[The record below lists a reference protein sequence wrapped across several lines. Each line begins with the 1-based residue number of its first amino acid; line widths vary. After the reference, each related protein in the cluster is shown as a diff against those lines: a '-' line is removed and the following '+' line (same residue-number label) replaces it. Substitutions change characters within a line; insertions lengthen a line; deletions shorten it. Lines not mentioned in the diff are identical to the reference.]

1 MVKSES
7 AEVKTIGNIMSK
19 QLITID
25 ADSSAFEA
33 AKKMSEKM
41 VSSIVITDND
51 KTVGILTERD
61 LIKQVC
67 AADLQASKTPLTSIM
82 SAPLI
87 TIEKNSTVEDAA
99 DIMIKNKVRH
109 LGVSGSSSSSSSSK
123 HNAQIIG
130 IVSSR
135 DLVRLFIHKLGN
147 NEKMLTNQLI
157 SNYYWQEEPIEEI
170 NS

>member
-1 MVKSES
+1 MLLVKSES
-7 AEVKTIGNIMSK
+7 TEVKTIESIMSK
-19 QLITID
+19 HLITIN

-41 VSSIVITDND
+41 VSSIIITDND

-61 LIKQVC
+61 LIKQIC
-67 AADLQASKTPLTSIM
+67 ATDLQASKTPLTSIM

-87 TIEKNSTVEDAA
+87 TIDKNSTVEDAA
-99 DIMIKNKVRH
+99 NIMIKNKVRH
-109 LGVSGSSSSSSSSK
+109 LGVTDSSNSSNN
-123 HNAQIIG
+123 HNAQIID

-135 DLVRLFIHKLGN
+135 DLVRLLIHKLGK

-157 SNYYWQEEPIEEI
+157 KNYYWQEEPMEEI
-170 NS
+170 NP

>member
-1 MVKSES
+1 ML
-7 AEVKTIGNIMSK
+7 T
-19 QLITID
+19 
-25 ADSSAFEA
+25 A
-33 AKKMSEKM
+33 APLRPPRKCLKKWLA
-41 VSSIVITDND
+41 DND

-67 AADLQASKTPLTSIM
+67 ATDLQASKTPLTSIM

-87 TIEKNSTVEDAA
+87 TSQKNSTVEDSA
-99 DIMIKNKVRH
+99 DIMIKNKVRY
-109 LGVSGSSSSSSSSK
+109 LGVSDSSSSK

-135 DLVRLFIHKLGN
+135 DLVRLFTDKLGN

>member
-1 MVKSES
+1 LIKSES
-7 AEVKTIGNIMSK
+7 TEVKTIETIMSK
-19 QLITID
+19 HLITID

-41 VSSIVITDND
+41 VSSIIVTDND

-67 AADLQASKTPLTSIM
+67 ATDLQASKTPLTSIM
-82 SAPLI
+82 LAPLI

-99 DIMIKNKVRH
+99 GIMIKNKIRH
-109 LGVSGSSSSSSSSK
+109 LGVSDSSSGSK

>member
-1 MVKSES
+1 LIKSES
-7 AEVKTIGNIMSK
+7 TEVKTIETIMSK
-19 QLITID
+19 HLITID

-41 VSSIVITDND
+41 VSSIIITDND

-67 AADLQASKTPLTSIM
+67 ATDLQASKTPLTSIM

-99 DIMIKNKVRH
+99 DIMIRNNVRH
-109 LGVSGSSSSSSSSK
+109 LGVSDSSSSSSK

-147 NEKMLTNQLI
+147 NEKMLTNKLI

>member
-1 MVKSES
+1 MLLVKSES
-7 AEVKTIGNIMSK
+7 TEVKTIESIMSK
-19 QLITID
+19 HLITID

-33 AKKMSEKM
+33 AKKMSERM
-41 VSSIVITDND
+41 VSSIIITDND

-67 AADLQASKTPLTSIM
+67 ATDLQASKTPLTSIM

-87 TIEKNSTVEDAA
+87 TIDKNSTVEYAA

-109 LGVSGSSSSSSSSK
+109 LGVTYSSSSSN

-135 DLVRLFIHKLGN
+135 DLVRLFIHKLGK
-147 NEKMLTNQLI
+147 NEKVLTNQLI
-157 SNYYWQEEPIEEI
+157 NNYYWQEEPVEEI

>member
-1 MVKSES
+1 
-7 AEVKTIGNIMSK
+7 MSK
-19 QLITID
+19 HLITID

-87 TIEKNSTVEDAA
+87 SIYKGSAVEEAA
-99 DIMIKNKVRH
+99 DLMIKNKVRH
-109 LGVSGSSSSSSSSK
+109 LGVTGSS
-123 HNAQIIG
+123 NNNPQIIG

-135 DLVRLFIHKLGN
+135 DLIRLFIHKLGQH
-147 NEKMLTNQLI
+147 EKILTNQLI
-157 SNYYWQEEPIEEI
+157 ADYYWQEEPMEELSSY
-170 NS
+170 NNL

>member
-1 MVKSES
+1 LVKSES

-87 TIEKNSTVEDAA
+87 AIYKDSAIEEAA
-99 DIMIKNKVRH
+99 DLMIKNKVRH
-109 LGVSGSSSSSSSSK
+109 LGVTDSSS
-123 HNAQIIG
+123 NNDAQIIG

-135 DLVRLFIHKLGN
+135 DLIRLFIHKLGQH
-147 NEKMLTNQLI
+147 EKMLTNQLI
-157 SNYYWQEEPIEEI
+157 ADYYWQEEPMEEL
-170 NS
+170 NSYNNF

>member
-1 MVKSES
+1 LVKSEPT
-7 AEVKTIGNIMSK
+7 EVKTVESVMSK

-33 AKKMSEKM
+33 AKKMSEKI

-51 KTVGILTERD
+51 KIVGILTERD

-87 TIEKNSTVEDAA
+87 AIDKDSAVEEAA
-99 DIMIKNKVRH
+99 DIMIKNKIRH
-109 LGVSGSSSSSSSSK
+109 LGVRDSNSNNNS
-123 HNAQIIG
+123 QIIG
-130 IVSSR
+130 IVS
-135 DLVRLFIHKLGN
+135 
-147 NEKMLTNQLI
+147 
-157 SNYYWQEEPIEEI
+157 
-170 NS
+170 

>member
-1 MVKSES
+1 
-7 AEVKTIGNIMSK
+7 MSK
-19 QLITID
+19 HLITID
-25 ADSSAFEA
+25 ADSSAFEV

-41 VSSIVITDND
+41 VSSIIITDND

-67 AADLQASKTPLTSIM
+67 ATDLQASKTPLTSIM

-109 LGVSGSSSSSSSSK
+109 LGVSDSSK

-147 NEKMLTNQLI
+147 NEKILTNRLI

>member
-1 MVKSES
+1 
-7 AEVKTIGNIMSK
+7 MSK
-19 QLITID
+19 HLITID

-41 VSSIVITDND
+41 VSSIIITDND

-67 AADLQASKTPLTSIM
+67 ATDLQASKTPLTSIM

-87 TIEKNSTVEDAA
+87 TIEKNSTVEDSA
-99 DIMIKNKVRH
+99 DIMIKNKVRY
-109 LGVSGSSSSSSSSK
+109 LGVSDSSSSK

-135 DLVRLFIHKLGN
+135 DLVRLFTDKLGN
-147 NEKMLTNQLI
+147 NEKMLPT
-157 SNYYWQEEPIEEI
+157 S
-170 NS
+170 

>member
-1 MVKSES
+1 
-7 AEVKTIGNIMSK
+7 MSK

-67 AADLQASKTPLTSIM
+67 AADLQASSHIYY
-82 SAPLI
+82 
-87 TIEKNSTVEDAA
+87 
-99 DIMIKNKVRH
+99 
-109 LGVSGSSSSSSSSK
+109 VSPTYCYI
-123 HNAQIIG
+123 Q
-130 IVSSR
+130 R
-135 DLVRLFIHKLGN
+135 F
-147 NEKMLTNQLI
+147 
-157 SNYYWQEEPIEEI
+157 SN
-170 NS
+170 

>member
-1 MVKSES
+1 
-7 AEVKTIGNIMSK
+7 MSK

-33 AKKMSEKM
+33 AEKMSEKM
-41 VSSIVITDND
+41 ISSIIITDND

-67 AADLQASKTPLTSIM
+67 ATDLQASKTPLTSIM

-87 TIEKNSTVEDAA
+87 AIDKNSTVEKVA

-109 LGVSGSSSSSSSSK
+109 LGVSDSSSK
-123 HNAQIIG
+123 DNAQITG
-130 IVSSR
+130 MVSSR
-135 DLVRLFIHKLGN
+135 DLVRLFIHKLGE
-147 NEKMLTNQLI
+147 NEKIITNQLI
-157 SNYYWQEEPIEEI
+157 DNYYWQEESMEELRP
-170 NS
+170 

>member
-1 MVKSES
+1 LIKSES
-7 AEVKTIGNIMSK
+7 TEVKTIETIMSK
-19 QLITID
+19 HLITID
-25 ADSSAFEA
+25 ADSSAFEV

-41 VSSIVITDND
+41 VSSIIITDND

-67 AADLQASKTPLTSIM
+67 ATDLQASKTPLTSIM

-109 LGVSGSSSSSSSSK
+109 LGVSDSSK

>member
-1 MVKSES
+1 LIKSES
-7 AEVKTIGNIMSK
+7 TEVKTIETIMSK
-19 QLITID
+19 HLITID
-25 ADSSAFEA
+25 ADSSTFEA

-41 VSSIVITDND
+41 VSSIIITDND

-67 AADLQASKTPLTSIM
+67 ATDLQASKTPLTSVM

-109 LGVSGSSSSSSSSK
+109 LGVSDSSSSE

>member
-1 MVKSES
+1 MLLVKSES
-7 AEVKTIGNIMSK
+7 TEIKTIETIMNK

-33 AKKMSEKM
+33 AEKMSEKM
-41 VSSIVITDND
+41 ISSIIITDND

-67 AADLQASKTPLTSIM
+67 ATDLQASKTPLTSIM

-87 TIEKNSTVEDAA
+87 TIDKDSTIELAA
-99 DIMIKNKVRH
+99 NTMIKNKVRH
-109 LGVSGSSSSSSSSK
+109 LGVTAS
-123 HNAQIIG
+123 NENNPEIIG

-135 DLVRLFIHKLGN
+135 DIVRLYLHAL
-147 NEKMLTNQLI
+147 EKHEKSLTNQLI
-157 SNYYWQEEPIEEI
+157 NNYY
-170 NS
+170 

>member
-1 MVKSES
+1 
-7 AEVKTIGNIMSK
+7 
-19 QLITID
+19 
-25 ADSSAFEA
+25 
-33 AKKMSEKM
+33 
-41 VSSIVITDND
+41 
-51 KTVGILTERD
+51 
-61 LIKQVC
+61 
-67 AADLQASKTPLTSIM
+67 
-82 SAPLI
+82 
-87 TIEKNSTVEDAA
+87 KNSTVEDAA
-99 DIMIKNKVRH
+99 DIMIRNNVRH
-109 LGVSGSSSSSSSSK
+109 LGVSDSSSSNSSK

>member
-1 MVKSES
+1 MVKSEPT
-7 AEVKTIGNIMSK
+7 EVKTIGNIMGK

-25 ADSSAFEA
+25 ADSNAFEA

-87 TIEKNSTVEDAA
+87 AIYKDSAIEEAA
-99 DIMIKNKVRH
+99 DLMIKNKVRH
-109 LGVSGSSSSSSSSK
+109 LGVTDSSK

-130 IVSSR
+130 IVTSR
-135 DLVRLFIHKLGN
+135 DLIRLFIYKLGQH
-147 NEKMLTNQLI
+147 EKMLTNQLI
-157 SNYYWQEEPIEEI
+157 ADYYWQEEPMEEL
-170 NS
+170 NSYNNL

>member
-1 MVKSES
+1 MIKSES
-7 AEVKTIGNIMSK
+7 TEVKTIETIMSK
-19 QLITID
+19 HLITID
-25 ADSSAFEA
+25 ADSSAFEV

-41 VSSIVITDND
+41 VSSIIITDND

-67 AADLQASKTPLTSIM
+67 ATDLQASKTPLTSIM

-109 LGVSGSSSSSSSSK
+109 LGVSDSSK

-147 NEKMLTNQLI
+147 NEKILTNRLI

>member
-1 MVKSES
+1 MLLVKSES
-7 AEVKTIGNIMSK
+7 TEVKTIESIMSK
-19 QLITID
+19 NLITIN

-41 VSSIVITDND
+41 VSSIIITDND

-67 AADLQASKTPLTSIM
+67 ATDLQASKTPLTSIM

-87 TIEKNSTVEDAA
+87 TIDKNSTVEYAA

-109 LGVSGSSSSSSSSK
+109 LGVTYSSSSNNN
-123 HNAQIIG
+123 HAQIIG

-135 DLVRLFIHKLGN
+135 DLVRLFIHKLGK
-147 NEKMLTNQLI
+147 NEKVLTNQLI
-157 SNYYWQEEPIEEI
+157 
-170 NS
+170 

>member
-1 MVKSES
+1 
-7 AEVKTIGNIMSK
+7 MSK
-19 QLITID
+19 HLITID
-25 ADSSAFEA
+25 ADSSAFEV

-41 VSSIVITDND
+41 VSSIIITDND

-67 AADLQASKTPLTSIM
+67 ATDLQASKTPLTSIM

-109 LGVSGSSSSSSSSK
+109 LGVSDSSSSSK

-135 DLVRLFIHKLGN
+135 DLVRLCIDKLGN
-147 NEKMLTNQLI
+147 NEKILTNQLI

>member
-1 MVKSES
+1 LVKSES
-7 AEVKTIGNIMSK
+7 TEVKTIETVMSK
-19 QLITID
+19 HLITID

-41 VSSIVITDND
+41 VSSIIITDND

-67 AADLQASKTPLTSIM
+67 ATDLQASKTPLTSIM

-87 TIEKNSTVEDAA
+87 TIDKNSTVEDAA

-109 LGVSGSSSSSSSSK
+109 LGVSDSSSSSK

-135 DLVRLFIHKLGN
+135 DLIRLFIHKLGK

-157 SNYYWQEEPIEEI
+157 NNYYWQEEPMEEI

>member
-1 MVKSES
+1 MIKSES
-7 AEVKTIGNIMSK
+7 TEVKTIETIMSK
-19 QLITID
+19 HLITID
-25 ADSSAFEA
+25 ADSSAFEV

-41 VSSIVITDND
+41 VSSIIITDND

-67 AADLQASKTPLTSIM
+67 ATDLQASKTPLTSIM

-109 LGVSGSSSSSSSSK
+109 LGVSDSSSK

-135 DLVRLFIHKLGN
+135 DLVRLCIHKLGN
-147 NEKMLTNQLI
+147 NEKILTNQLI

>member
-1 MVKSES
+1 
-7 AEVKTIGNIMSK
+7 MSK
-19 QLITID
+19 HLITIN

-41 VSSIVITDND
+41 VSSIIITDND

-67 AADLQASKTPLTSIM
+67 ATDLQASKTPLTSIM

-87 TIEKNSTVEDAA
+87 TIDKNSTVEDAA

-109 LGVSGSSSSSSSSK
+109 LGVSDSSSNR
-123 HNAQIIG
+123 NAQIIG

-135 DLVRLFIHKLGN
+135 DLVRLFIHKLGK

-157 SNYYWQEEPIEEI
+157 NNYYWQEEPVEEI

>member
-1 MVKSES
+1 LVKSES

-87 TIEKNSTVEDAA
+87 AIYKDSAIEEAA
-99 DIMIKNKVRH
+99 DLMIKNKVRH
-109 LGVSGSSSSSSSSK
+109 LGVTDSS
-123 HNAQIIG
+123 NNDAQIIG
-130 IVSSR
+130 IISSR
-135 DLVRLFIHKLGN
+135 DLIRLFIHKLGQH
-147 NEKMLTNQLI
+147 EKMLTNQLI
-157 SNYYWQEEPIEEI
+157 ADYYWQEEPMEEL
-170 NS
+170 NSYNNL

>member
-1 MVKSES
+1 MLLVKSES
-7 AEVKTIGNIMSK
+7 TEVKTIESIMSK
-19 QLITID
+19 HLITIN

-41 VSSIVITDND
+41 VSSIIITDND

-67 AADLQASKTPLTSIM
+67 ATDLQASKTPLTSIM

-87 TIEKNSTVEDAA
+87 TIDKNSTVEYAA

-109 LGVSGSSSSSSSSK
+109 LGVTYSSSSSN
-123 HNAQIIG
+123 NAQIIG

-135 DLVRLFIHKLGN
+135 DLVRLFIHKLGK
-147 NEKMLTNQLI
+147 NEKVLTNQLI
-157 SNYYWQEEPIEEI
+157 NNYYWQEEPVEEI